1 MEFLSL
7 TADLLTRIKLTLISS
22 FAAVFKKSIFRD
34 LVILNFVFPYAL
46 LHASCQLFEKQ
57 AVLCENNSVLL
68 RIRDSLLS
76 VTNRCIKVTSKLI
89 LPSVSKFKFALLKS
103 RVKLIWSKSNV
114 SHYRYV
120 NRTIL
125 CNLLTI
131 SIPLKEEIEQVNR
144 GQLILYVFSRKWEP
158 ILNERYMFWIYLS
171 LMPYCKVIMWR

>member
-1 MEFLSL
+1 M
-7 TADLLTRIKLTLISS
+7 
-22 FAAVFKKSIFRD
+22 
-34 LVILNFVFPYAL
+34 FPYAL

-68 RIRDSLLS
+68 KIRDSLLS

-103 RVKLIWSKSNV
+103 RVKLIWSKSNL
-114 SHYRYV
+114 SHYHYV

-131 SIPLKEEIEQVNR
+131 SLPLKEEIEQVNR
-144 GQLILYVFSRKWEP
+144 GQLILYVFSCKWEP
-158 ILNERYMFWIYLS
+158 ILNERHMFWIYLS
-171 LMPYCKVIMWR
+171 LMPYRKVIMWR

>member
-7 TADLLTRIKLTLISS
+7 IADVLTRLKLTLISS
-22 FAAVFKKSIFRD
+22 FAITGCFQKVNFQGFN

-68 RIRDSLLS
+68 KIRDSLLS

-120 NRTIL
+120 NITIL
-125 CNLLTI
+125 CNLLAI
-131 SIPLKEEIEQVNR
+131 SLPFKEEIEQVNS
-144 GQLILYVFSRKWEP
+144 G
-158 ILNERYMFWIYLS
+158 
-171 LMPYCKVIMWR
+171 

>member
-7 TADLLTRIKLTLISS
+7 IADVLTRLKLTLISS
-22 FAAVFKKSIFRD
+22 FAITGCFQKVNFQGFN

-68 RIRDSLLS
+68 KIRDSLLS
-76 VTNRCIKVTSKLI
+76 VRNRCIKVTSKLI

-120 NRTIL
+120 NITIL
-125 CNLLTI
+125 CNLLAI
-131 SIPLKEEIEQVNR
+131 SLPFKEEIEQVNS
-144 GQLILYVFSRKWEP
+144 G
-158 ILNERYMFWIYLS
+158 
-171 LMPYCKVIMWR
+171 

>member
-1 MEFLSL
+1 M
-7 TADLLTRIKLTLISS
+7 
-22 FAAVFKKSIFRD
+22 
-34 LVILNFVFPYAL
+34 FPYAL

-68 RIRDSLLS
+68 KIRDSLLS

-103 RVKLIWSKSNV
+103 RVKLIWSKSNL
-114 SHYRYV
+114 SHYHYV

-131 SIPLKEEIEQVNR
+131 SLPLKEEIEQVNR

-158 ILNERYMFWIYLS
+158 ILNERHMFWIYLS
-171 LMPYCKVIMWR
+171 LMPYRKVIMWR

>member
-7 TADLLTRIKLTLISS
+7 IADVLTRLKLTLISS
-22 FAAVFKKSIFRD
+22 FAITGCFQKVNFQGFN

-68 RIRDSLLS
+68 KIRDSLLS
-76 VTNRCIKVTSKLI
+76 VRNRCIKVTSKLI

-125 CNLLTI
+125 CNLLAI
-131 SIPLKEEIEQVNR
+131 SLPFKEEIEQVNS
-144 GQLILYVFSRKWEP
+144 G
-158 ILNERYMFWIYLS
+158 
-171 LMPYCKVIMWR
+171 